1 MKKTVAFILLV
12 MSLILAFTAC
22 GKKNKDD
29 VPENPG
35 TEDNVPENPGTGDN
49 VPENPGTNDPG
60 PAVVTYTVT
69 WVDENG
75 QTLTTQT
82 VNEGTVP
89 AYTYNVQ
96 DTAEWDYTFNGW
108 ASVAGGE
115 ALSAIPAATANA
127 TYYALVSAV
136 KQVYTVSFNTLGGS
150 VVESQSVEYGSKAT
164 QPENPTLDGH
174 RFVGWSTSQNEVVEV
189 DFEQAITG
197 NAVYY
202 AVWNETVDIK
212 GLLSALLNG
221 YQLNPYEYLPEAMRL
236 DYSANLVDAEDIVTD
251 YSSFVNVSDITYG
264 FGEQWYMVLTNIDQ
278 SMVFFNALTVVE
290 SLSASSITA
299 FNNYFDKNPQDTAHY
314 EFENGEYNIT
324 IKYDGEIIYY
334 VVEYTANLPVIG
346 EVAAQIA
353 LAMIAETGEK
363 SVRIQLG
370 DANAL
375 AYTVRENSYDF
386 AIRYLGVRRAMFSV
400 ARDSEGNVSGK
411 IYEYLTVSSL
421 ETSSA
426 AEFYITD
433 QYVSVVGNKADGL
446 IGFSNTIC
454 ELYDVNTGKM
464 LGYEVNE
471 VLKLGITI
479 NFDTL
484 WFTLDMVDGINSIK
498 YVAATDSSEAM
509 LYVNGLSKEW
519 ASKTVGVINISRR
532 YDIEFRTQYV
542 TSYDPATQEY
552 TVHQIQV
559 PMLFVQK
566 DYYETLADDIKA
578 ENKNVTN
585 VEVDIS
591 NADLD
596 QLLYDYEVLV
606 PVFNENKEIY
616 TVELILAYI
625 GEKIK
630 FD

>member
-1 MKKTVAFILLV
+1 MKKTVALILLV

-22 GKKNKDD
+22 GKNKDD
-29 VPENPG
+29 V
-35 TEDNVPENPGTGDN
+35 T
-49 VPENPGTNDPG
+49 ENPGTNDPK
-60 PAVVTYTVT
+60 PEPVVTYTVT
-69 WVDENG
+69 WLDENG

-108 ASVAGGE
+108 AATAGGE
-115 ALSAIPAATANA
+115 VLSEIPAATANA
-127 TYYALVSAV
+127 TYHALVSAV

-150 VVESQSVEYGSKAT
+150 EIASQSVEYGNKAT
-164 QPENPTLDGH
+164 QPEDPTFDGH
-174 RFVGWSTSQNEVVEV
+174 RFVGWSTSQNEVIEA

-197 NAVYY
+197 NTVYF

-212 GLLSALLNG
+212 GLLSALLSS
-221 YQLNPYEYLPEAMRL
+221 YELNPYEYLPEAMRL

-251 YSSFVNVSDITYG
+251 YSSFVNISDISYG

-334 VVEYTANLPVIG
+334 VVEYTANIPVIG
-346 EVAAQIA
+346 EVTAQIA
-353 LAMIAETGEK
+353 LAMVEETGEK

-386 AIRYLGVRRAMFSV
+386 AIKYLGVRRAMFSV
-400 ARDSEGNVSGK
+400 ARDEYGNVSGK
-411 IYEYLTVSSL
+411 IYEHLTVSSL

-426 AEFYITD
+426 ADFYITED
-433 QYVSVVGNKADGL
+433 YVSVVGNKADGL
-446 IGFSNTIC
+446 LGFSNTIC

-471 VLKLGITI
+471 VAEKFGVTV

-498 YVAATDSSEAM
+498 YVAATNSSAAK

-519 ASKTVGVINISRR
+519 ASKTVGGLNFSRR

-559 PMLFVQK
+559 PMLFVQE
-566 DYYETLADDIKA
+566 DYYETLADDIKS
-578 ENKNVTN
+578 ENKNVTG
-585 VEVDIS
+585 VEVGIS
-591 NADLD
+591 DADLE
-596 QLLYDYEVLV
+596 QLLYDYENLI
-606 PVFNENKEIY
+606 PVFNENKEIF

-625 GEKIK
+625 GEKIT
-630 FD
+630 F

>member
-1 MKKTVAFILLV
+1 MKKTVALILLV

-29 VPENPG
+29 V
-35 TEDNVPENPGTGDN
+35 T
-49 VPENPGTNDPG
+49 ENPGTNDPK
-60 PAVVTYTVT
+60 PEPVVTYTVS
-69 WVDENG
+69 WLDENG

-108 ASVAGGE
+108 AATAGGE
-115 ALSAIPAATANA
+115 VLSEIPAATANA
-127 TYYALVSAV
+127 TYHALVSAV

-150 VVESQSVEYGSKAT
+150 EIASQSVEYGNKAT
-164 QPENPTLDGH
+164 QPEDPTFDGH
-174 RFVGWSTSQNEVVEV
+174 RFVGWSTSQNEVIEA

-197 NAVYY
+197 NTVYF

-212 GLLSALLNG
+212 VLLSALLSS
-221 YQLNPYEYLPEAMRL
+221 YELNPYEYLPEAMRL

-251 YSSFVNVSDITYG
+251 YSSFVNISDISYG

-299 FNNYFDKNPQDTAHY
+299 FNNYFDKNPQDTANY
-314 EFENGEYNIT
+314 KFENGEYNIT

-334 VVEYTANLPVIG
+334 VVEYTDNIPVIG
-346 EVAAQIA
+346 EVTAQIA
-353 LAMIAETGEK
+353 LAMVEETGEK

-386 AIRYLGVRRAMFSV
+386 AIKYLGVRRAMFSV
-400 ARDSEGNVSGK
+400 ARDEYGNVSGK
-411 IYEYLTVSSL
+411 IYEHLTVSSL
-421 ETSSA
+421 ETSNA
-426 AEFYITD
+426 ADFYITED
-433 QYVSVVGNKADGL
+433 YVSVVGNKADGL
-446 IGFSNTIC
+446 LGFSNTIC

-471 VLKLGITI
+471 VVEKLGITI

-498 YVAATDSSEAM
+498 YVAATNSSAAK

-519 ASKTVGVINISRR
+519 ASKTVGGINFSRR

-559 PMLFVQK
+559 PMLFVQE
-566 DYYETLADDIKA
+566 DYYETLADDIKS
-578 ENKNVTN
+578 ENKNVTG
-585 VEVDIS
+585 VEVGIS
-591 NADLD
+591 DADLE
-596 QLLYDYEVLV
+596 QLLYDYENLV
-606 PVFNENKEIY
+606 PVFNENKEIF

-625 GEKIK
+625 GKKIK
-630 FD
+630 F

>member
-1 MKKTVAFILLV
+1 MKKTVALILLV

-29 VPENPG
+29 V
-35 TEDNVPENPGTGDN
+35 T
-49 VPENPGTNDPG
+49 ENPGTNDPK
-60 PAVVTYTVT
+60 PEPVVTYTVS
-69 WVDENG
+69 WLDENG
-75 QTLTTQT
+75 QILTTQT

-108 ASVAGGE
+108 AATAGGE
-115 ALSAIPAATANA
+115 VLSEIPAATANA
-127 TYYALVSAV
+127 TYHALVSAV

-150 VVESQSVEYGSKAT
+150 EIASQSVEYGNKAT
-164 QPENPTLDGH
+164 QPEDPTFDGH
-174 RFVGWSTSQNEVVEV
+174 RFVGWSTSQNEVIEA

-197 NAVYY
+197 NTVYF

-212 GLLSALLNG
+212 VLLSALLSS
-221 YQLNPYEYLPEAMRL
+221 YELNPYEYLPEAMRL

-251 YSSFVNVSDITYG
+251 YSSFVNISDISYG

-334 VVEYTANLPVIG
+334 VVEYTANIPVIG
-346 EVAAQIA
+346 EVTAQIA
-353 LAMIAETGEK
+353 LAMVEETGEK

-386 AIRYLGVRRAMFSV
+386 AIKYLGVRRAMFSV
-400 ARDSEGNVSGK
+400 ARDEYGNVSGK
-411 IYEYLTVSSL
+411 IYEHLTVSSL
-421 ETSSA
+421 ETSNA
-426 AEFYITD
+426 ADFYITED
-433 QYVSVVGNKADGL
+433 YVSVVGNKADGL
-446 IGFSNTIC
+446 LGFSNTIC

-471 VLKLGITI
+471 VAEKFGVTV

-484 WFTLDMVDGINSIK
+484 WFTLDMVDRINSIK
-498 YVAATDSSEAM
+498 YVAATDSSAAK

-519 ASKTVGVINISRR
+519 ASKTVGGLNFSRR

-559 PMLFVQK
+559 PMLFVQE
-566 DYYETLADDIKA
+566 DYYETLADDIKS
-578 ENKNVTN
+578 ENKNVTG
-585 VEVDIS
+585 VEVGIS
-591 NADLD
+591 DADLE
-596 QLLYDYEVLV
+596 QLLYDYENLV
-606 PVFNENKEIY
+606 PVFNENKEIF

-625 GEKIK
+625 GEKIT
-630 FD
+630 F

>member
-1 MKKTVAFILLV
+1 MKKTVALILLL

-29 VPENPG
+29 V
-35 TEDNVPENPGTGDN
+35 T
-49 VPENPGTNDPG
+49 ENPGTNDPK
-60 PAVVTYTVT
+60 PEPVVTYTVT
-69 WVDENG
+69 WLDENG

-108 ASVAGGE
+108 ASTAGGE
-115 ALSAIPAATANA
+115 VLSEIPAATANA
-127 TYYALVSAV
+127 TYHALVSAV

-150 VVESQSVEYGSKAT
+150 EIASQSVEYGNKAT
-164 QPENPTLDGH
+164 QPEDPTFDGH
-174 RFVGWSTSQNEVVEV
+174 RFVGWSTSQNEVIEA
-189 DFEQAITG
+189 DFEKAITG
-197 NAVYY
+197 NTVYF

-212 GLLSALLNG
+212 GLLSALLSS
-221 YQLNPYEYLPEAMRL
+221 YELNPYEYLPEAMRL

-251 YSSFVNVSDITYG
+251 YSSFVNISDISYG

-334 VVEYTANLPVIG
+334 VVEYTANIPVIG
-346 EVAAQIA
+346 EVTAQIA
-353 LAMIAETGEK
+353 LAMVEETGEK

-386 AIRYLGVRRAMFSV
+386 AIKYLGVRRAMFSV
-400 ARDSEGNVSGK
+400 ARDEYGNVSGK
-411 IYEYLTVSSL
+411 IYEHLTVSSL

-426 AEFYITD
+426 ADFYITED
-433 QYVSVVGNKADGL
+433 YVSVVGNKADGL
-446 IGFSNTIC
+446 LGFSNTIC

-471 VLKLGITI
+471 VAEKLGVTV

-498 YVAATDSSEAM
+498 YVAATDSSAAK

-519 ASKTVGVINISRR
+519 ASKTVGGFNLSSFSRR

-559 PMLFVQK
+559 PMLFVQE
-566 DYYETLADDIKA
+566 DYYETLADDIKS
-578 ENKNVTN
+578 ENKNVTG
-585 VEVDIS
+585 VEVGIS
-591 NADLD
+591 DADLE
-596 QLLYDYEVLV
+596 QLLYDYENLV
-606 PVFNENKEIY
+606 PVFNENKEIF

-625 GEKIK
+625 GEKIT
-630 FD
+630 F

>member
-1 MKKTVAFILLV
+1 MKKTVALILLV

-29 VPENPG
+29 V
-35 TEDNVPENPGTGDN
+35 T
-49 VPENPGTNDPG
+49 ENPGTNDPK
-60 PAVVTYTVT
+60 PEPVVTYTVS
-69 WVDENG
+69 WLDENG

-108 ASVAGGE
+108 AATAGGE
-115 ALSAIPAATANA
+115 VLSEIPAATANA
-127 TYYALVSAV
+127 TYHALVSAV

-150 VVESQSVEYGSKAT
+150 EIASQSVEYGNKAT
-164 QPENPTLDGH
+164 QPEDPTFDGH
-174 RFVGWSTSQNEVVEV
+174 RFVGWSTSQNEVIEA

-197 NAVYY
+197 NTVYF

-212 GLLSALLNG
+212 VLLSALLSS
-221 YQLNPYEYLPEAMRL
+221 YELNPYEYLPEAMRL

-251 YSSFVNVSDITYG
+251 YSSFVNISDISYG

-334 VVEYTANLPVIG
+334 VVEYTANIPVIG
-346 EVAAQIA
+346 EVTAQIA
-353 LAMIAETGEK
+353 LAMVEETGEK

-386 AIRYLGVRRAMFSV
+386 AIKYLGVRRAMFSV
-400 ARDSEGNVSGK
+400 ARDEYGNVSGK
-411 IYEYLTVSSL
+411 IYEHLTVSSL
-421 ETSSA
+421 ETSNA
-426 AEFYITD
+426 ADFYITED
-433 QYVSVVGNKADGL
+433 YVSVVGNKADGL
-446 IGFSNTIC
+446 LGFSNTIC

-471 VLKLGITI
+471 VAEKFGVTV

-484 WFTLDMVDGINSIK
+484 WFTLDMVDRINSIK
-498 YVAATDSSEAM
+498 YVAATDSSAAK

-519 ASKTVGVINISRR
+519 ASKTVGGLNFSRR

-559 PMLFVQK
+559 PMLFVQE
-566 DYYETLADDIKA
+566 DYYETLADDIKS
-578 ENKNVTN
+578 ENKNVTG
-585 VEVDIS
+585 VEVGIS
-591 NADLD
+591 DADLE
-596 QLLYDYEVLV
+596 QLLYDYENLV
-606 PVFNENKEIY
+606 PVFNENKEIF

-625 GEKIK
+625 GEKIT
-630 FD
+630 F

>member
-1 MKKTVAFILLV
+1 MKKTVALILLV

-29 VPENPG
+29 V
-35 TEDNVPENPGTGDN
+35 T
-49 VPENPGTNDPG
+49 ENPGTNDPK
-60 PAVVTYTVT
+60 PEPVVTYTVS
-69 WVDENG
+69 WLDENG

-108 ASVAGGE
+108 AATAGGE
-115 ALSAIPAATANA
+115 VLSEIPAATANA
-127 TYYALVSAV
+127 TYHALVSAV

-150 VVESQSVEYGSKAT
+150 EIASQSVEYGNKAT
-164 QPENPTLDGH
+164 QPEDPTFDGH
-174 RFVGWSTSQNEVVEV
+174 RFVGWSTSQNEVIEA

-197 NAVYY
+197 NTVYF

-212 GLLSALLNG
+212 VLLSVLLSS
-221 YQLNPYEYLPEAMRL
+221 YELNPYEYLPEAMRL

-251 YSSFVNVSDITYG
+251 YSSFVNISDISYG

-299 FNNYFDKNPQDTAHY
+299 FNNYFDKNPQDTANY
-314 EFENGEYNIT
+314 KFENGEYNIT

-334 VVEYTANLPVIG
+334 VVEYTANIPVIG
-346 EVAAQIA
+346 EVTAQIA
-353 LAMIAETGEK
+353 LAMVEETGEK

-386 AIRYLGVRRAMFSV
+386 AIKYLGVRRAMFSV
-400 ARDSEGNVSGK
+400 ARDEYGNVSGK
-411 IYEYLTVSSL
+411 IYEHLTVSSL
-421 ETSSA
+421 ETSNA
-426 AEFYITD
+426 ADFYITED
-433 QYVSVVGNKADGL
+433 YVSVVGNKADGL
-446 IGFSNTIC
+446 LGFSNTIC

-471 VLKLGITI
+471 VAEKFGVTV

-484 WFTLDMVDGINSIK
+484 WFTLDMVDRINSIK
-498 YVAATDSSEAM
+498 YVAATDSSAAK

-519 ASKTVGVINISRR
+519 ASKTVGGLNFSRR

-559 PMLFVQK
+559 PMLFVQE
-566 DYYETLADDIKA
+566 DYYETLADDIKS
-578 ENKNVTN
+578 ENKNVTG
-585 VEVDIS
+585 VEVGIS
-591 NADLD
+591 DVDLE
-596 QLLYDYEVLV
+596 QLLYDYENLV
-606 PVFNENKEIY
+606 PVFNENKEIF

-625 GEKIK
+625 GEKIT
-630 FD
+630 F

>member
-1 MKKTVAFILLV
+1 MKKTVALILLV

-29 VPENPG
+29 V
-35 TEDNVPENPGTGDN
+35 T
-49 VPENPGTNDPG
+49 ENPGTNDPK
-60 PAVVTYTVT
+60 PEPVVTYTVS
-69 WVDENG
+69 WLDENG

-108 ASVAGGE
+108 AATAGGE
-115 ALSAIPAATANA
+115 VLSEIPAATANA
-127 TYYALVSAV
+127 TYHALVSAV

-150 VVESQSVEYGSKAT
+150 EIASQSVEYGNKAT
-164 QPENPTLDGH
+164 QPEDPTFDGH
-174 RFVGWSTSQNEVVEV
+174 RFVGWSTSQNEVIEA

-197 NAVYY
+197 NTVYF

-212 GLLSALLNG
+212 VLLSALLSS
-221 YQLNPYEYLPEAMRL
+221 YELNPYEYLPEAMRL

-251 YSSFVNVSDITYG
+251 YSSFVNISDISYG

-299 FNNYFDKNPQDTAHY
+299 FNNYFDKNPQDTANY
-314 EFENGEYNIT
+314 KFENGEYNIT

-334 VVEYTANLPVIG
+334 VVEYTANIPVIG
-346 EVAAQIA
+346 EVTAQIA
-353 LAMIAETGEK
+353 LAMVEETGEK

-386 AIRYLGVRRAMFSV
+386 AIKYLGVRRAMFSV
-400 ARDSEGNVSGK
+400 ARDEYGNVSGK
-411 IYEYLTVSSL
+411 IYEHLTVSSL
-421 ETSSA
+421 ETSNA
-426 AEFYITD
+426 ADFYITED
-433 QYVSVVGNKADGL
+433 YVSVVGNKADGL
-446 IGFSNTIC
+446 LGFSNTIC

-471 VLKLGITI
+471 VAEKFGVTV

-484 WFTLDMVDGINSIK
+484 WFTLDMVDRINSIK
-498 YVAATDSSEAM
+498 YVAATDSSAAK

-519 ASKTVGVINISRR
+519 ASKTVGGLNFSRR

-559 PMLFVQK
+559 PMLFVQE
-566 DYYETLADDIKA
+566 DYYETLADDIKS
-578 ENKNVTN
+578 ENKNVTG
-585 VEVDIS
+585 VEVGIS
-591 NADLD
+591 DVDLE
-596 QLLYDYEVLV
+596 QLLYDYENLV
-606 PVFNENKEIY
+606 PVFNENKEIF

-625 GEKIK
+625 GEKIT
-630 FD
+630 F

>member
-1 MKKTVAFILLV
+1 MKKTVALILLV

-29 VPENPG
+29 VTENPG
-35 TEDNVPENPGTGDN
+35 TEDNVPENPGT
-49 VPENPGTNDPG
+49 NDPK
-60 PAVVTYTVT
+60 PKPVVTYTVT

-108 ASVAGGE
+108 ATTAGGE

-127 TYYALVSAV
+127 TYHALVSGI
-136 KQVYTVSFNTLGGS
+136 KQVYTVSFNTMGGS
-150 VVESQSVEYGSKAT
+150 EIASQSVEYGSKAT
-164 QPENPTLDGH
+164 QPEAPTLDGH

-197 NAVYY
+197 NTVYY

-299 FNNYFDKNPQDTAHY
+299 FNNYFDKNPQDTANY

-334 VVEYTANLPVIG
+334 VVEYTANIPVIG
-346 EVAAQIA
+346 EVTAQIA
-353 LAMIAETGEK
+353 LAMIEETGEK

-375 AYTVRENSYDF
+375 AYTVREDSYDF
-386 AIRYLGVRRAMFSV
+386 AIKYLGVRRAMFSV
-400 ARDSEGNVSGK
+400 ARDEDGNVSGK
-411 IYEYLTVSSL
+411 IYEYLTVASV
-421 ETSSA
+421 ETSNA
-426 AEFYITD
+426 ADFYITED
-433 QYVSVVGNKADGL
+433 YVSVVGNKADGL
-446 IGFSNTIC
+446 LGFSNTIC

-471 VLKLGITI
+471 VVEKLGITI

-498 YVAATDSSEAM
+498 YVAATDSSAAK

-519 ASKTVGVINISRR
+519 ASKTVGGINFSRR

-559 PMLFVQK
+559 PMLFVQE

-578 ENKNVTN
+578 ENKNVTG

-591 NADLD
+591 SADLD

-606 PVFNENKEIY
+606 PVFNENKNIF

-625 GEKIK
+625 GEKIT
-630 FD
+630 F

>member
-1 MKKTVAFILLV
+1 MKKTVALILLV

-29 VPENPG
+29 V
-35 TEDNVPENPGTGDN
+35 T
-49 VPENPGTNDPG
+49 ENPGTNDPK
-60 PAVVTYTVT
+60 PEPVVTYTVS
-69 WVDENG
+69 WLDENG

-108 ASVAGGE
+108 AATAGGE
-115 ALSAIPAATANA
+115 VLSEIPAATANA
-127 TYYALVSAV
+127 TYHALVSAV

-150 VVESQSVEYGSKAT
+150 EIASQSVEYGNKAT
-164 QPENPTLDGH
+164 QPEDPTFDGH
-174 RFVGWSTSQNEVVEV
+174 RFVGWSTSQNEVIEA

-197 NAVYY
+197 NTVYF

-212 GLLSALLNG
+212 VLLSALLSS
-221 YQLNPYEYLPEAMRL
+221 YELNPYEYLPEAMRL

-251 YSSFVNVSDITYG
+251 YSSFVNISDISYG

-334 VVEYTANLPVIG
+334 VVEYTANIPVIG
-346 EVAAQIA
+346 EVTAQIA
-353 LAMIAETGEK
+353 LAMVEETSEK

-386 AIRYLGVRRAMFSV
+386 AIKYLGVRRAMFSV
-400 ARDSEGNVSGK
+400 ARDEYGNVSGK
-411 IYEYLTVSSL
+411 IYEHLTVSSL
-421 ETSSA
+421 ETSNA
-426 AEFYITD
+426 ADFYITED
-433 QYVSVVGNKADGL
+433 YVSVVGNKADGL
-446 IGFSNTIC
+446 LGFSNTIC

-471 VLKLGITI
+471 VAEKFGVTV

-484 WFTLDMVDGINSIK
+484 WFTLDMVDRINSIK
-498 YVAATDSSEAM
+498 YVAATDSSAAK

-519 ASKTVGVINISRR
+519 ASKTVGGLNFSRR

-559 PMLFVQK
+559 PMLFVQE
-566 DYYETLADDIKA
+566 DYYETLADDIKS
-578 ENKNVTN
+578 ENKNVTG
-585 VEVDIS
+585 VEVGIS
-591 NADLD
+591 DADLE
-596 QLLYDYEVLV
+596 QLLYDYENLV
-606 PVFNENKEIY
+606 PVFNENKEIF

-625 GEKIK
+625 GEKIT
-630 FD
+630 F

>member
-1 MKKTVAFILLV
+1 MKKTVALILLV

-29 VPENPG
+29 V
-35 TEDNVPENPGTGDN
+35 T
-49 VPENPGTNDPG
+49 ENPGTNDPK
-60 PAVVTYTVT
+60 PEPVVTYTVS
-69 WVDENG
+69 WLDENG

-108 ASVAGGE
+108 AATAGGE
-115 ALSAIPAATANA
+115 VLSEIPAATANA
-127 TYYALVSAV
+127 TYHALVSAV

-150 VVESQSVEYGSKAT
+150 EIASQSVEYGNKAT
-164 QPENPTLDGH
+164 QPEDPTFDGH
-174 RFVGWSTSQNEVVEV
+174 RFVGWSTSQNEVIEA

-197 NAVYY
+197 NTVYF

-212 GLLSALLNG
+212 VLLSVLLSS
-221 YQLNPYEYLPEAMRL
+221 YELNPYEYLPEAMRL

-251 YSSFVNVSDITYG
+251 YSSFVNISDISYG

-334 VVEYTANLPVIG
+334 VVEYTANIPVIG
-346 EVAAQIA
+346 EVTAQIA
-353 LAMIAETGEK
+353 LAMVEETGEK

-386 AIRYLGVRRAMFSV
+386 AIKYLGVRRAMFSV
-400 ARDSEGNVSGK
+400 ARDEYGNVSGK
-411 IYEYLTVSSL
+411 IYEHLTVSSL
-421 ETSSA
+421 ETSNA
-426 AEFYITD
+426 ADFYITED
-433 QYVSVVGNKADGL
+433 YVSVVGNKADGL
-446 IGFSNTIC
+446 LGFSNTIC

-471 VLKLGITI
+471 VAEKFGVTV

-484 WFTLDMVDGINSIK
+484 WFTLDMVDRINSIK
-498 YVAATDSSEAM
+498 YVAATDSSAAK

-519 ASKTVGVINISRR
+519 ASKTVGGLNFSRR

-559 PMLFVQK
+559 PMLFVQE
-566 DYYETLADDIKA
+566 DYYETLADDIKS
-578 ENKNVTN
+578 ENKNVTG
-585 VEVDIS
+585 VEVGIS
-591 NADLD
+591 DADLE
-596 QLLYDYEVLV
+596 QLLYDYENLV
-606 PVFNENKEIY
+606 PVFNENKEIF

-625 GEKIK
+625 GEKIT
-630 FD
+630 F

>member
-1 MKKTVAFILLV
+1 MKKTVALILLV

-29 VPENPG
+29 VTENPG
-35 TEDNVPENPGTGDN
+35 TEDNVPENPGT
-49 VPENPGTNDPG
+49 NDPK
-60 PAVVTYTVT
+60 PKPVVTYTVT

-108 ASVAGGE
+108 ATTAGGE

-127 TYYALVSAV
+127 TYHALVSGI
-136 KQVYTVSFNTLGGS
+136 KQVYTVSFNTMGGS
-150 VVESQSVEYGSKAT
+150 EIASQSVEYGSKAT
-164 QPENPTLDGH
+164 QPEAPTLDGH

-197 NAVYY
+197 NTVYY

-299 FNNYFDKNPQDTAHY
+299 FNNYFDKNPQDTANY

-334 VVEYTANLPVIG
+334 VVEYTANIPVIG
-346 EVAAQIA
+346 EVTAQIA
-353 LAMIAETGEK
+353 LAMIEETGEK

-375 AYTVRENSYDF
+375 AYTVREDSYDF
-386 AIRYLGVRRAMFSV
+386 AIKYLGVRRAMFSV
-400 ARDSEGNVSGK
+400 ARDEDGNVSGK
-411 IYEYLTVSSL
+411 IYEYLTVASV
-421 ETSSA
+421 ETSNA
-426 AEFYITD
+426 ADFYITED
-433 QYVSVVGNKADGL
+433 YVSVVGNKADGL
-446 IGFSNTIC
+446 LGFSNTIC

-471 VLKLGITI
+471 VVEKLGITI

-498 YVAATDSSEAM
+498 YVAATNSSAAK

-519 ASKTVGVINISRR
+519 ASKTVGGINFSRR

-559 PMLFVQK
+559 PMLFVQE

-578 ENKNVTN
+578 ENKNVTG

-591 NADLD
+591 SADLD

-606 PVFNENKEIY
+606 PVFNENKNIF

-625 GEKIK
+625 GEKIT
-630 FD
+630 F

>member
-1 MKKTVAFILLV
+1 MKKTVALILLV

-29 VPENPG
+29 VTENPG
-35 TEDNVPENPGTGDN
+35 TEDNVPENPGT
-49 VPENPGTNDPG
+49 NDPK
-60 PAVVTYTVT
+60 PEPVVTYTVT

-108 ASVAGGE
+108 ATTASGE

-127 TYYALVSAV
+127 TYHALVSGI
-136 KQVYTVSFNTLGGS
+136 KQVYTVSFNTMGGS
-150 VVESQSVEYGSKAT
+150 EIASQSVEYGSKAT
-164 QPENPTLDGH
+164 QPEAPTLDGH

-197 NAVYY
+197 NTVYY

-299 FNNYFDKNPQDTAHY
+299 FNNYFDKNPQDTANY

-334 VVEYTANLPVIG
+334 VVEYTANIPVIG
-346 EVAAQIA
+346 EVTAQIA
-353 LAMIAETGEK
+353 LAMIEETGEK

-375 AYTVRENSYDF
+375 AYTVREDSYDF
-386 AIRYLGVRRAMFSV
+386 AIKYLGVRRAMFSV
-400 ARDSEGNVSGK
+400 ARDEDGNVSGK
-411 IYEYLTVSSL
+411 IYEYLTVASV
-421 ETSSA
+421 ETSNA
-426 AEFYITD
+426 ADFYITED
-433 QYVSVVGNKADGL
+433 YVSVVGNKADGL
-446 IGFSNTIC
+446 LGFSNTIC

-471 VLKLGITI
+471 VVEKLGITI

-498 YVAATDSSEAM
+498 YVAATNSSAAK

-519 ASKTVGVINISRR
+519 ASKTVGGINFSRR

-559 PMLFVQK
+559 PMLFVQE

-578 ENKNVTN
+578 ENKNVTG

-591 NADLD
+591 SADLD

-606 PVFNENKEIY
+606 PVFNENKNIF

-625 GEKIK
+625 GEKIT
-630 FD
+630 F